1 MIRPDGLSF
10 VYWIDVRAPLK
21 VGPFTA
27 SGLI

>member
-10 VYWIDVRAPLK
+10 VYLIDVRAPLE
-21 VGPFTA
+21 VGPFTV